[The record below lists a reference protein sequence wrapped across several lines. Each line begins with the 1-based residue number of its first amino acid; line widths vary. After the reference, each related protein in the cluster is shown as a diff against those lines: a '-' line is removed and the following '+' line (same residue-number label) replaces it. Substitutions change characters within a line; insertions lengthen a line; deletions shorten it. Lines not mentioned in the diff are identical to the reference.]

1 MAKGSAVAAA
11 TQFGTDDWSGPL
23 AMADTL
29 IGIGGLFAASP
40 PALLARV
47 LQDFADPAAVDPLM
61 AAGLLDPATLFDG
74 FTTVQLIGLRPL
86 LDRAFDVVAYP
97 RQRLPRLQPGD
108 LLLRRA
114 LAEPGLGH
122 VAFIAGEEAY
132 PRDEAHRRGLWLE
145 SMRPGHYGRVVEPGS
160 HPHRLA
166 HRFARRIATAEG
178 TLPADTLILRPR
190 LRNRFHRVTAELA
203 EDVDTDAPRPLAP
216 TVPGAAGRQN
226 GIDVYSGNNLP
237 AMNDIKDAGIRFIV
251 HKCSERTAA
260 GTLINDAS
268 FTTRWNDT
276 GAAEL
281 IRGSFHY
288 YRHVNGAAGN
298 VPANLVV
305 AQVVRLL
312 PGDLAPA
319 LDFENDA
326 VSTGSSEPSASDW
339 ATELG
344 EFLDTLE
351 IKLGRTPL
359 VYTSVSAWTSHI
371 SGKRDF
377 GAADFAKFNDYPLW
391 VKEYGGPRFVT
402 LDDLDNPPAP
412 GAKPIK
418 ITVDLDTPP
427 KPLTRT
433 FRRAA
438 ADRANAQYGQRQTLR
453 PNLPR
458 SWTNWTILQ
467 YSPFTPGSLL
477 GNHPFSE
484 MSIDFDVSNGGL
496 YSLRGLADLGRTAP
510 HLVGNLSCI
519 AYAEGDGR
527 IFLLEFLSGS
537 WRNTEV
543 LANVKGAPAIAGDP
557 AAVGLGNEEIIV
569 YRGEDA
575 HVHALSRKLT
585 EPGAVWSPAD
595 VGGNAV
601 GDPFLM
607 VLGNEIHVV
616 YWDSSDHQAHVVRKA
631 GAWQAGDLAA
641 VPGAPSASG
650 AAVAY
655 AHSDGVHIVARA
667 GDAGHLIDLFRLG
680 GVPVNEDLTATARDD
695 QNNPPPAATY
705 RPATYTPRG
714 RAVRIVFRALHGPIW
729 LIERDTLRARN
740 LSALA
745 VKAAGPGAGT
755 AGAPNA
761 AGSPTALAADTSRV
775 FYRAVDGTVI
785 EIFDDVGTV
794 RWREVCADAA
804 ADPTAYADAEGMKVS
819 FRAGDGSIRLAR
831 FANGV
836 WICNSATVTTS
847 PSFPGPEM
855 PAGIPAQQHAS
866 KILEGL
872 HPLPA
877 SRPEPTAVLSQPIFA
892 AASSIKATTPEY
904 QLEANLD
911 GGGGGGGGG
920 GGASSSVVD
929 PFPPTIMMSRDVG
942 QIDFSNCIAAASQP
956 TNVSGMCGAVVD
968 LTDGDPVP
976 YVGHNDTDML
986 YIGSLAKIYPLLA
999 AFELRQRVTLQAKSM
1014 ILLGL
1019 STAQAGWENKVF
1031 AELKR
1036 GWQPQLDN
1044 AFPDLPSKFPTLAQ
1058 VVELSP
1064 DGTAQFQA
1072 NFLDWIRAALGQ
1084 NDEEA
1089 AGNYI
1094 RALSYPYI
1102 NGVLAAAGFFNPGN
1116 RTGLWISGDYNGNDW
1131 LPADGAGLPLTARW
1145 QKSPHVVSN
1154 FTGTALQVVRFLG
1167 LMAQGKL
1174 VNSTPPLTGATS
1186 AEMMDLLGVPW
1197 LKKTLENHARQ
1208 FTSANGK
1215 VGIGTWDARFHDGA
1229 IVRIERDGDPTRTIS
1244 YALAVLGSPEQGLE
1258 ALRLFELA
1266 YHDCVVARH
1275 P

>member
-595 VGGNAV
+595 VGGTPSVTRSSWCSATKSMSFTGTV
-601 GDPFLM
+601 PTIRPTLSERPARGRLATSRPCRAHRPPRALRSPM
-607 VLGNEIHVV
+607 HIRMACISSLGQATQAT
-616 YWDSSDHQAHVVRKA
+616 SS
-631 GAWQAGDLAA
+631 
-641 VPGAPSASG
+641 
-650 AAVAY
+650 
-655 AHSDGVHIVARA
+655 
-667 GDAGHLIDLFRLG
+667 DLFRLG

-714 RAVRIVFRALHGPIW
+714 RAVRIPRPAWAHLADRTRHTAGQE
-729 LIERDTLRARN
+729 LERARREGRG
-740 LSALA
+740 SRRRHGRCS
-745 VKAAGPGAGT
+745 KRCRKSDCAGGGH
-755 AGAPNA
+755 
-761 AGSPTALAADTSRV
+761 V
-775 FYRAVDGTVI
+775 
-785 EIFDDVGTV
+785 
-794 RWREVCADAA
+794 
-804 ADPTAYADAEGMKVS
+804 EG
-819 FRAGDGSIRLAR
+819 
-831 FANGV
+831 
-836 WICNSATVTTS
+836 
-847 PSFPGPEM
+847 
-855 PAGIPAQQHAS
+855 
-866 KILEGL
+866 
-872 HPLPA
+872 
-877 SRPEPTAVLSQPIFA
+877 VLS
-892 AASSIKATTPEY
+892 
-904 QLEANLD
+904 
-911 GGGGGGGGG
+911 
-920 GGASSSVVD
+920 
-929 PFPPTIMMSRDVG
+929 R
-942 QIDFSNCIAAASQP
+942 
-956 TNVSGMCGAVVD
+956 
-968 LTDGDPVP
+968 
-976 YVGHNDTDML
+976 
-986 YIGSLAKIYPLLA
+986 
-999 AFELRQRVTLQAKSM
+999 RR
-1014 ILLGL
+1014 
-1019 STAQAGWENKVF
+1019 
-1031 AELKR
+1031 
-1036 GWQPQLDN
+1036 
-1044 AFPDLPSKFPTLAQ
+1044 
-1058 VVELSP
+1058 
-1064 DGTAQFQA
+1064 
-1072 NFLDWIRAALGQ
+1072 
-1084 NDEEA
+1084 
-1089 AGNYI
+1089 
-1094 RALSYPYI
+1094 
-1102 NGVLAAAGFFNPGN
+1102 
-1116 RTGLWISGDYNGNDW
+1116 
-1131 LPADGAGLPLTARW
+1131 
-1145 QKSPHVVSN
+1145 
-1154 FTGTALQVVRFLG
+1154 
-1167 LMAQGKL
+1167 
-1174 VNSTPPLTGATS
+1174 
-1186 AEMMDLLGVPW
+1186 
-1197 LKKTLENHARQ
+1197 
-1208 FTSANGK
+1208 
-1215 VGIGTWDARFHDGA
+1215 
-1229 IVRIERDGDPTRTIS
+1229 
-1244 YALAVLGSPEQGLE
+1244 
-1258 ALRLFELA
+1258 
-1266 YHDCVVARH
+1266 RH
-1275 P
+1275 SD